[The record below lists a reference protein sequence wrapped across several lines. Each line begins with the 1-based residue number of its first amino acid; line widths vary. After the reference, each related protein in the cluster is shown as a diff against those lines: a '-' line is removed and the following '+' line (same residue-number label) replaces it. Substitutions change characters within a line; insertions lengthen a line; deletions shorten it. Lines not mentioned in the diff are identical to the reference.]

1 MRLSAFFRT
10 KKRKIASTICTTI
23 FIFSVYYFFFY
34 YQESEMFAGFPV
46 PLAANL
52 VKADQE
58 NRYEEYKWW
67 AASETDSITPYY
79 WLVIRIW
86 GWQEKEREGASTTYE
101 KDGTEVFLSSFDKVI
116 YLQ

>member
-1 MRLSAFFRT
+1 
-10 KKRKIASTICTTI
+10 
-23 FIFSVYYFFFY
+23 
-34 YQESEMFAGFPV
+34 MFAGFPV

-86 GWQEKEREGASTTYE
+86 GWQEKEREGKRRSIDYLR
-101 KDGTEVFLSSFDKVI
+101 KRWYRSISFI
-116 YLQ
+116 F